1 MIPTYI
7 ADTVPI
13 KYNNYGVAPYVPYS
27 VKVSTIGP
35 LGINDPSKGLSYKFW
50 SSYFNSLNNNLYT
63 RDNELD
69 IDTLILNEPDGIK
82 QIQLGF
88 DQNANDTY
96 AYITELGELK
106 LRFFDSLIPGD
117 SLVSFGPAQSV
128 TLTMDMKYYP
138 SSDQSDILLYY
149 IRDGAIYCRVQ
160 RDRFLIEYATPV
172 TTGASRLL
180 GSGMRADYRFQV
192 TWI

>member
-1 MIPTYI
+1 MIQAYI
-7 ADTVPI
+7 ADNVPI
-13 KYNNYGVAPYVPYS
+13 KYNNYGIAPYVPYAIKN
-27 VKVSTIGP
+27 VTIGP
-35 LGINDPSKGLSYKFW
+35 TGINDPSKELNNKFW
-50 SSYFNSLNNNLYT
+50 AAYADTGNLYL
-63 RDNELD
+63 RDTVNST
-69 IDTLILNEPDGIK
+69 DTLILNEIDGIAK
-82 QIQLGF
+82 VSLAF

-96 AYITELGELK
+96 AYITDTGVLK

-117 SLVSFGPAQSV
+117 SLVDLGPAQSV

-138 SSDQSDILLYY
+138 SSGQSDILLYY

>member
-1 MIPTYI
+1 MIQAYI
-7 ADTVPI
+7 ADNVPI
-13 KYNNYGVAPYVPYS
+13 KYNNYGIAPYVPYAVKS
-27 VKVSTIGP
+27 VTIGP
-35 LGINDPSKGLSYKFW
+35 VGINDPSKELNNKFW
-50 SSYFNSLNNNLYT
+50 AAYVDAGDLYLSDTVNLT
-63 RDNELD
+63 N
-69 IDTLILNEPDGIK
+69 TLILSEPDGIAK
-82 QIQLGF
+82 VALAF

-96 AYITELGELK
+96 AYITDTGVLK

-117 SLVSFGPAQSV
+117 SLVDLGPAQSV